1 MRLKDF
7 LLFGLFSLTLLTVV
21 SSCDLE
27 EEHRESWSFNNRLD
41 ESVDLSL
48 YYEDGTFVDYLS
60 IAAGDSVVL
69 LSSKG
74 TNVGGVGPGH
84 LFLTIDSVIVS
95 RSLDDVSL
103 ALWRNQADSDFAKG
117 YELLPEFFDD
127 LEWCSEERLIQL
139 GKNRVLYRFLL
150 TLP

>member
-1 MRLKDF
+1 M
-7 LLFGLFSLTLLTVV
+7 
-21 SSCDLE
+21 
-27 EEHRESWSFNNRLD
+27 
-41 ESVDLSL
+41 
-48 YYEDGTFVDYLS
+48 
-60 IAAGDSVVL
+60 
-69 LSSKG
+69 

-95 RSLDDVSL
+95 RSLDDVLL
-103 ALWRNQADSDFAKG
+103 ALWRNQAGSDFAKG
-117 YELLPEFFDD
+117 YELLSEFFDD